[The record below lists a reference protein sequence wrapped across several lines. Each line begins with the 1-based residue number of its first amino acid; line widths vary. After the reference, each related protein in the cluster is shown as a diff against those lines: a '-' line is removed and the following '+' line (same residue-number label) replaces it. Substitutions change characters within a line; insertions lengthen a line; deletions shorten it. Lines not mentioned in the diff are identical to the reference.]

1 MRLTAR
7 CVLLNHLRMMI
18 RMSAVFIFAAVF
30 VFQSHAAGRA
40 EHVVLVVWDGMRPD
54 FVTPELTPTLC
65 GLRSN
70 GTWFA
75 RHHSVYPTSTEVNG
89 AALATGAYPGR
100 SGILANNEFR
110 PAIRANK
117 PIGTQELEAVRTGD
131 KLSGGKYLA
140 VPTLA
145 ELVQRNGDRTAIAGT
160 KAVVVLHDRAERT
173 DTSPSSVLMGGD
185 TLPASLW
192 PVLTNRFGAPPASAS
207 PNHARDEWTTRVLTG
222 ALWEKD
228 VPKFSLLW
236 LSEPDATQHKHAP
249 GSKQARQAIRGS
261 DDNLA
266 LVLREL
272 DRRNLRDKT
281 DIIVVSDHGFSTIS
295 ANCDVGA
302 ALKRAGL
309 KVSRSFEK
317 TPVAGD
323 IMMVINGGSVMLH
336 VTGHSPEVI
345 KRAVTALQGEP
356 GTGVVF
362 TREGL
367 PGTFKLR
374 EAGIDAPHAPDIVVS
389 FDWERGELDTPGL
402 MTREGVAGGQVGGGM
417 HTSLSPFDT
426 HNICVASG
434 PDFRAGFSSDIAS
447 GNVDVMP
454 TMAWVLGIKT
464 EKTDGRVLKEAFIGN
479 EKYQP
484 RIRQKKLEATAM
496 LPGGEWSQYLS
507 VTEVNGV
514 RYLDEGNGEFVRV
527 AK

>member
-1 MRLTAR
+1 MR
-7 CVLLNHLRMMI
+7 CVVLNHLRMMI
-18 RMSAVFIFAAVF
+18 RMFAVYIFVAGFI
-30 VFQSHAAGRA
+30 FQSHAAGRA

-110 PAIRANK
+110 PAIRAK
-117 PIGTQELEAVRTGD
+117 RPVGTQELDVVRTGD
-131 KLSGGKYLA
+131 KLSGGNYVA

-160 KAVVVLHDRAERT
+160 KAVVILNDRAART
-173 DTSPSSVLMGGD
+173 EASASSVLMGD
-185 TLPASLW
+185 DALPASLW
-192 PVLTNRFGAPPASAS
+192 PVLTNRFGVPPASAS
-207 PNHARDEWTTRVLTG
+207 PNTARDEWTTRVLTE
-222 ALWEKD
+222 ALWEKG

-236 LSEPDATQHKHAP
+236 LSEPDLTQHKHAP
-249 GSKQARQAIRGS
+249 GSKQALEAIRSS

-272 DRRNLRDKT
+272 ERRNLRDKT

-295 ANCDVGA
+295 ANCDVGG

-309 KVSRSFEK
+309 KVSRSFE
-317 TPVAGD
+317 TPPAPGD
-323 IMMVINGGSVMLH
+323 ILLVINGGSVMFY
-336 VTGHSPEVI
+336 VTGRTPEI
-345 KRAVTALQGEP
+345 IRRAVAALQGEP
-356 GTGVVF
+356 GAGVVF
-362 TREGL
+362 TRDGL

-374 EAGIDAPHAPDIVVS
+374 EAGIDAPHSPDIVLS
-389 FDWERGELDTPGL
+389 FDWERGETSTPGL
-402 MTREGVAGGQVGGGM
+402 MTREGVAGGPVGGGM
-417 HTSLSPFDT
+417 HTSLSPFDM

-454 TMAWVLGIKT
+454 TMAWVLGIKA
-464 EKTDGRVLKEAFIGN
+464 KKADGRVLKEALVGN
-479 EKYQP
+479 EKIQP
-484 RIRQKKLEATAM
+484 RIRQKKLVAKTD